1 MVRNGPDSAPWS
13 FLHLLLSPLR
23 VWRLWAPRIFP
34 RSVHSNAQRQNPCIC
49 RTPHI
54 TPTNYYHLDKIG
66 FLSQI
71 PAQAALPVHPVSPAQ
86 KPNPGKS
93 PNPPQTRASSRPGEF
108 VFSAQPGCLSLRA
121 NSVGSPKPTVALSP
135 RTAPQTAE
143 STPPHPR
150 EFVLSTHPGSHP
162 MPVPPGLSV
171 CIRVHSWPNV
181 FARTPANSFFP
192 PIPEVTQCPSRP
204 TLFAFIRVH
213 SRPNVFARTP
223 ANSFFPPIPEV
234 NQCPSRPTY
243 SCVFAFIRGPMFSP
257 VPRTA
262 TSLDAGRQTG
272 LAWTNQ
278 VSPRPH
284 VCTPIR
290 GRRLE

>member
-135 RTAPQTAE
+135 RTAPQTAG

-192 PIPEVTQCPSRP
+192 PIPEV
-204 TLFAFIRVH
+204 
-213 SRPNVFARTP
+213 
-223 ANSFFPPIPEV
+223 

-243 SCVFAFIRGPMFSP
+243 SCVFAFIRSPMFSP